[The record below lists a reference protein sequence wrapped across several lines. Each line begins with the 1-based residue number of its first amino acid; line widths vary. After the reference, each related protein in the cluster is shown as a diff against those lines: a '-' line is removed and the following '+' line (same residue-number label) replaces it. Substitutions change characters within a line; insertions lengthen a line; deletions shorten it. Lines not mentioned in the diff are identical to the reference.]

1 MPDGIEI
8 SKKKEVVEMDT
19 VDKLRAQERFDYYS
33 KDFMYF
39 HVCMD
44 CPVVRAMREMYKTT
58 ISVEEML
65 SEVCGLKERTF
76 CMLRKIV
83 EERKLIEE
91 LREKGRQELSESE
104 LPKPPK
110 KYDCNRL
117 GGDNMDELTRRL
129 VIFCILMESRSGI
142 LGKSPAYILEKYN
155 SVMNMDVP
163 YPENVL
169 DLPNREK
176 YEKWLERW
184 EVKKMETQEKK
195 IEYWLNSMMVGHVSE
210 KEADEI
216 IENAKKEGSTVY
228 DYRQNGYIC
237 IQRGVAK
244 REEKRQK

>member
-110 KYDCNRL
+110 K
-117 GGDNMDELTRRL
+117 GDD
-129 VIFCILMESRSGI
+129 
-142 LGKSPAYILEKYN
+142 LE
-155 SVMNMDVP
+155 
-163 YPENVL
+163 
-169 DLPNREK
+169 
-176 YEKWLERW
+176 
-184 EVKKMETQEKK
+184 
-195 IEYWLNSMMVGHVSE
+195 
-210 KEADEI
+210 
-216 IENAKKEGSTVY
+216 EG
-228 DYRQNGYIC
+228 
-237 IQRGVAK
+237 A
-244 REEKRQK
+244 